1 MNIGLANIYAFR
13 PHMEHLYFLSKLL
26 QDAGHNTHFLTCDA
40 SLSDCYPRSLKDTS
54 KLTECSKCVL
64 GGIRS
69 YPVSNVTSISKSS
82 EHRITESEL
91 RDIALSSACTLNR
104 TESDDDHQLTE
115 VEATIQKLIK
125 PIAQTYDTVI
135 DWINNN
141 QLEGVIVFNGRMDVT
156 RAITFACEKENIP
169 FITHERTWFGDGLRL
184 NPGSNCLSI
193 KHVDRLVQ
201 EYDSKPLSKE
211 QAFLAGKHIAQRF
224 LQSNT
229 LEWRLYNA
237 NPEPAKWPIET
248 QGKRVLVIPS
258 SKNEFAGHD
267 EWKSAWKSNTDAL
280 NDYMQAFNIN
290 PQQMVIRFHPNWAEN
305 IGAVKGEKSIS
316 HYSEWASAKGVHIVP
331 SDSKLST
338 YDLIQQ
344 ADIVIM
350 NGGSS
355 AVEAGAC
362 GKEVV
367 CLGPSPYMN
376 CRFVRCFQNREE
388 FYDPAKIIEISPTEI
403 IQSTLRYVY
412 LRARRFPQYID
423 NVKARTTTRYEY
435 YSGANPDVL
444 IRMFKLNQVEAYDK
458 SFDKNDED
466 EISVVNMIIEKRWRE
481 LVSSKTE
488 RPAFGQRLPI
498 SRKNGFQLIDS
509 LRDRLKRG
517 DR

>member
-1 MNIGLANIYAFR
+1 MNIGLVNIYAFR
-13 PHMEHLYFLSKLL
+13 PHMEHLYFLAKTLE
-26 QDAGHNTHFLTCDA
+26 DAGHNTHFLTCDA
-40 SLSDCYPRSLKDTS
+40 ALSDCYPRSLKDTS
-54 KLTECSKCVL
+54 KLSECSKCII

-69 YPVSNVTSISKSS
+69 YPVGNVTSIKKKTQ
-82 EHRITESEL
+82 HHITEDEL
-91 RDIALSSACTLNR
+91 RNIALSSACTLNR
-104 TESDDDHQLTE
+104 TESDDDHHLAE
-115 VEATIQKLIK
+115 VEKTVEKLI
-125 PIAQTYDTVI
+125 PSIAKTYNSATN
-135 DWINNN
+135 WIRNN
-141 QLEGVIVFNGRMDVT
+141 QLDGVVVFNGRMDVT
-156 RAITFACEKENIP
+156 RAITYACEIENVP

-193 KHVDRLVQ
+193 KHVDKLVQ
-201 EYDSKPLSKE
+201 EFDSKPLTKE
-211 QAFLAGKHIAQRF
+211 QALLAGNHIAQRF

-237 NPEPAKWPIET
+237 NPEPAKWPINT
-248 QGKRVLVIPS
+248 QGKKVLVIPS

-267 EWKSAWKSNTDAL
+267 EWKSTWKSNTDAL

-305 IGAVKGEKSIS
+305 IGAVKGEKSIY
-316 HYSEWASAKGVHIVP
+316 HYSEWANAKGVHVVS

-362 GKEVV
+362 GKEVI

-376 CRFVRCFQNREE
+376 CRFVRCFQRKEE
-388 FYDPAKIIEISPTEI
+388 LYDSEKIVDISPVEI

-435 YSGANPDVL
+435 YSGADPDVL
-444 IRMFKLNQVEAYDK
+444 IRMFKSNQVEAYDK
-458 SFDKNDED
+458 SFEQTDED
-466 EISVVNMIIEKRWRE
+466 ELEVIKKIIEKRWRE
-481 LVSSKTE
+481 LVSPKSMNSNL
-488 RPAFGQRLPI
+488 GHRLKI
-498 SRKNGFQLIDS
+498 SRRGGFKLIDG
-509 LRDRLKRG
+509 LRDHLKRG